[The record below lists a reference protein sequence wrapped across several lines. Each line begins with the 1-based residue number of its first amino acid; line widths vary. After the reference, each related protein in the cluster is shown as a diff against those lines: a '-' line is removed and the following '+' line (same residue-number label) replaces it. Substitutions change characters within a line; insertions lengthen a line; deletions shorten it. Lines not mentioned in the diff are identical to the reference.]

1 MKLNSL
7 SDCFQSTQIAVG
19 SEDVRSIHMHIMED
33 EGESMEERRW
43 DGFVLW
49 RTVIKLSAGGR
60 DRSRLY
66 LSWGLFIEMVR
77 SLSTR
82 SAPDEAKI

>member
-1 MKLNSL
+1 MRV
-7 SDCFQSTQIAVG
+7 C
-19 SEDVRSIHMHIMED
+19 
-33 EGESMEERRW
+33 MEERRW

-49 RTVIKLSAGGR
+49 RTVIKLSAGAR